1 VGYQATSRTCPQE
14 ALALDRFKKDPGAF
28 DLLLIDL
35 TMPAMTGESLA
46 RKVRAIRQDLP
57 VIICTGYG
65 EQMAQQKL
73 DRLGGAQLLLK
84 PVELRDLA
92 SGLRR
97 VVARP
102 A

>member
-1 VGYQATSRTCPQE
+1 V
-14 ALALDRFKKDPGAF
+14 LDRFKKDPGAF

-35 TMPAMTGESLA
+35 TMPAMTGERLA
-46 RKVRAIRQDLP
+46 RKVRAIHQDLP

>member
-1 VGYQATSRTCPQE
+1 M
-14 ALALDRFKKDPGAF
+14 LDRFKKDPGAF

-35 TMPAMTGESLA
+35 TMPAMTGERLA
-46 RKVRAIRQDLP
+46 RKVRTIHQDLL

-92 SGLRR
+92 SWLRR

>member
-14 ALALDRFKKDPGAF
+14 ALDRFKKDPGAF

-35 TMPAMTGESLA
+35 TMPAMTGERLA
-46 RKVRAIRQDLP
+46 REVRAIRQDLP
-57 VIICTGYG
+57 IIICTGYG

-73 DRLGGAQLLLK
+73 DRFGGAQLLLK

-92 SGLRR
+92 SALRR